1 MNNSIKNSILIFSS
15 IMVLNCQTE
24 VDLPQAPYDSRVI
37 IQGIMEPD
45 SVPIV
50 YLNRTVPYL
59 SGSTDPAKLAIR
71 NATVTIGAEGET
83 DHLKF
88 DSMHLPLDCKY
99 SYFYKGTIPARP
111 NTTYTLEI
119 IDGSKTYTTTTRT
132 SLTPTTIDEVS
143 YTPAFKDLY
152 GEHEGVITYFTD
164 NANETNYYRFE
175 MTRKADL
182 SSRDVTGN
190 NRDLL
195 VPCLEEGDTIMF
207 TEIGRSVYNDKNL
220 QGQQIKLVIE
230 PALTHTV
237 VVVIYVR
244 IQSIDKATHDFYEQL
259 DGQKISQYNPFV
271 EPVFIKNGQF
281 GKEAVGFF
289 GSMIRSEAVRF
300 EMPLDD

>member
-1 MNNSIKNSILIFSS
+1 MNLLRNPILIIGIVVALS
-15 IMVLNCQTE
+15 NCQTE
-24 VDLPQAPYDSRVI
+24 VDLAQLPYDSRVV
-37 IQGIMEPD
+37 IQGVVEPD
-45 SVPIV
+45 SLPIV

-59 SGSTDPAKLAIR
+59 SGTTDPAKLAIR
-71 NATVTIGAEGET
+71 NAIVTISAEGEI

-99 SYFYKGTIPARP
+99 SYFYKGTISVRR
-111 NTTYTLEI
+111 NTTYTLHI
-119 IDGSKTYTTTTRT
+119 VDGPKTYTATTRT

-164 NANETNYYRFE
+164 NANEVNYYRFE

-207 TEIGRSVYNDKNL
+207 IEIGRSVYNDKNL

-237 VVVIYVR
+237 VVVIHVR

-271 EPVFIKNGQF
+271 EPVFIKDGQF
-281 GKEAVGFF
+281 GKEAIGFF